1 MPDPGATEAAVFVF
15 NYKDLR
21 IGMRYNPLSS
31 HDPQT
36 SMIYHGS
43 RGTVKCAANDER
55 HAAAR
60 TNRARYTRALF
71 LRALPLARAAPVPS
85 CGQLNAISLRPL
97 PAQGVKKPSVV
108 FVARCQATLGSG
120 QR

>member
-1 MPDPGATEAAVFVF
+1 MAVFVF
-15 NYKDLR
+15 NYEDLR
-21 IGMRYNPLSS
+21 IDMRYNPLSL

-36 SMIYHGS
+36 SMMYHG
-43 RGTVKCAANDER
+43 TAALSSALPPTNDTPR
-55 HAAAR
+55 PAPTAAR
-60 TNRARYTRALF
+60 YARALF
-71 LRALPLARAAPVPS
+71 LRALPLARGAPVPS

-97 PAQGVKKPSVV
+97 PAQDVKKPSVV